1 MKKSSEIVKKNK
13 KKYNCKYYN
22 SSFATILRDFLE
34 MKEFNQQKLAEEL
47 KVSRQTISLYANG
60 NSLPDIET
68 LKKIIKYFKKNKYDY
83 SSDYWLGLISEPSSD
98 IKIKTINKKYGLS
111 EESLNEIKHSSEY
124 LKDNLNYFLEHI
136 GLLEVTIKS
145 KDYTDISE
153 ALNRLS
159 FLLYIEH
166 LSDYIIDK
174 LKLNEKDKLK
184 NFFNYCNQNNE
195 AIFDLLL
202 SYKVDYMPI
211 YQNFKDLYNSIFVE
225 EESFTSQKEKKI
237 KNILKELGNKY
248 YTINI
253 ELTDVLKIKRLDLIE
268 KMQYFLD
275 GIRYSNKIEI
285 GSKEFSK
292 LFGENEKELE
302 KYLGN
307 AYKNNKKFF
316 ENKYIPF
323 L

>member
-225 EESFTSQKEKKI
+225 EESFTSQLNNIEKLSKYENNWKNYFEKRDFDGMQKEYDKIQQKLKEIMPLENTIKEARQIENIHNLI
-237 KNILKELGNKY
+237 KNNGHNFDLTNEQLELS
-248 YTINI
+248 
-253 ELTDVLKIKRLDLIE
+253 
-268 KMQYFLD
+268 KMLV
-275 GIRYSNKIEI
+275 
-285 GSKEFSK
+285 
-292 LFGENEKELE
+292 
-302 KYLGN
+302 
-307 AYKNNKKFF
+307 
-316 ENKYIPF
+316 
-323 L
+323 